1 MDNTREQGLWK
12 RGVLWLLLLGPLFFA
27 SYGFAN
33 WFTGQRDDVGSLVF
47 AWEPQIPLWP
57 WTIVPYWSI
66 DLLYGLSFLLP
77 ACRREMDRHA
87 LRLLAAQVICVVCFL
102 LWPLRFTFERPPLD
116 GTFGLMFDVL
126 MGFDKPFNQA
136 PSLHITLLVIIWAM
150 FANHTRGL
158 LWRGLLHGWMALIGI
173 SVLTTWQHHFIDL
186 PTGALAGFFCLWLLP
201 LQGATPLTQIRLA
214 SDPRRWRLALRY
226 GLGATLCA
234 VLAVKLGG
242 AWLWLFWP
250 AASLALVALN
260 YLLFG
265 AGGFQKQAN
274 GRLSPAA
281 TALLAPICSAPGSIR
296 GCGRFASQR
305 PASSWR
311 ASTSAACPPWAIS
324 VVMPPWSTSA
334 PSCRCSTRHRT
345 TAAYRH
351 WIWWRRMR

>member
-242 AWLWLFWP
+242 TWLWLSW
-250 AASLALVALN
+250 LAVALAMVALN

-265 AGGFQKQAN
+265 AGGFQKQAD

-281 TALLAPICSAPGSIR
+281 TVLLAPYLLGAWINSRLWTFRKPAPNSR
-296 GCGRFASQR
+296 
-305 PASSWR
+305 
-311 ASTSAACPPWAIS
+311 
-324 VVMPPWSTSA
+324 
-334 PSCRCSTRHRT
+334 
-345 TAAYRH
+345 
-351 WIWWRRMR
+351 